1 MSDSQ
6 RALHER
12 SGGTGLEDASPPRL
26 AITGGP
32 ADDEPRGEPISVRYA
47 RMADAFEDRRQIDL
61 ALRTMDFAIA
71 ALALL
76 VAAPLMAIIAVGL
89 WATAG
94 RPVLYRGDRIGR
106 AGATFS
112 IVKFRTLLP
121 DAEQRLGPY
130 LGNELLALT
139 AGEATRVGRFLRE
152 TQLDELPQLWCVL
165 TGRMSIVGP
174 RPIRPRFF
182 EQLCEEIP
190 QYWQRLVVPPGI
202 TGFAQLRMTREMTWA
217 EKLVHDLEY
226 IADRSVRLYLR
237 VVLATLARIARRC
250 VASLRPTRDAGS

>member
-12 SGGTGLEDASPPRL
+12 SGGAGLEDASPPRL
-26 AITGGP
+26 AVV
-32 ADDEPRGEPISVRYA
+32 DVSLDESPRGEPISARYA
-47 RMADAFEDRRQIDL
+47 RMADAFEDRRAVDL
-61 ALRTMDFAIA
+61 ALRTMDVAIA
-71 ALALL
+71 AIALVVVAPAMGVIALA
-76 VAAPLMAIIAVGL
+76 L

-94 RPVLYRGDRIGR
+94 RPVLYRGERIGR
-106 AGATFS
+106 AGAAFS
-112 IVKFRTLLP
+112 ILKFRTLRP

-130 LGNELLALT
+130 LGNELMALT
-139 AGEATRVGRFLRE
+139 AGETTPVGRFLRE

-165 TGRMSIVGP
+165 SGRMSLVGP

-190 QYWQRLVVPPGI
+190 QYWQRLVVRPGL

-226 IADRSVRLYLR
+226 IADRSIRLYLR
-237 VVLATLARIARRC
+237 VVLATLGRIAVRC
-250 VASLRPTRDAGS
+250 VISLRPGRRAGS